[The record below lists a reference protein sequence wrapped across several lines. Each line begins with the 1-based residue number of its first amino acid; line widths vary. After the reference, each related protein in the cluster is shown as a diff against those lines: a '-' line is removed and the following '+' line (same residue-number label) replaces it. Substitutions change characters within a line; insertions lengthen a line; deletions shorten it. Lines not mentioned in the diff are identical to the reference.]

1 MIFELCI
8 TYWFKNKPTKSKK
21 KKQNKTKQNKKQK
34 NGIKPTRRGIGGGG
48 GGGCSQWNNDGKNCC
63 YP

>member
-8 TYWFKNKPTKSKK
+8 TYWFKNKPTKSK

-34 NGIKPTRRGIGGGG
+34 NGIKPTRRGRGGERRGLFAV
-48 GGGCSQWNNDGKNCC
+48 K
-63 YP
+63 